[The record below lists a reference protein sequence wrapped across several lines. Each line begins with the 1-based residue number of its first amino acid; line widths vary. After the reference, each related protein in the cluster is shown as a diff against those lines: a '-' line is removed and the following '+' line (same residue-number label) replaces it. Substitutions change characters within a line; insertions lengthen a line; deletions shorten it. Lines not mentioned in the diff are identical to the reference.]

1 MHVTPPQLQRGGR
14 SPVIGPVGRVSRC
27 RRTHT
32 EGPPDPENGSH
43 PVAAHVPLRAA
54 PAYVQRRASGSVQVF
69 PLAIPDGHSLA
80 LPLGPLGEVA
90 LGNEAGHLAVS
101 VPAHLRSAVEPHL
114 RDVMVRG
121 PEVRSAGQA
130 WVATFTVRVIPGT
143 RRVLPRARSVSRSR
157 SVAARLQRFD
167 RFELLPDP
175 VSRRDTTGLPPEV

>member
-1 MHVTPPQLQRGGR
+1 MTDQDLRFDLTVPTAPFGLFDPYRALLGR
-14 SPVIGPVGRVSRC
+14 SLEDIL
-27 RRTHT
+27 
-32 EGPPDPENGSH
+32 
-43 PVAAHVPLRAA
+43 APLRAA
-54 PAYVQRRASGSVQVF
+54 PAYVQRRASGTVQVF

-143 RRVLPRARSVSRSR
+143 RRVLPLGALGEVGFE
-157 SVAARLQRFD
+157 AA
-167 RFELLPDP
+167 
-175 VSRRDTTGLPPEV
+175 